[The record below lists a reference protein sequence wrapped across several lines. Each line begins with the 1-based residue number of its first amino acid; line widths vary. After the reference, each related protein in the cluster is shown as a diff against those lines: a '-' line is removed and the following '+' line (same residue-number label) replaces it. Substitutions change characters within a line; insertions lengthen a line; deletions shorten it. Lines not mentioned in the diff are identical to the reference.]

1 MNVQEKCPLC
11 STPITTVEKDDYNS
25 DRVTNSSEALRND
38 NKPEG
43 HRKVHFNIE
52 SHSSSSESNE
62 GAEESEDAAANSQD
76 IAVASTS
83 FTNQNFD
90 TLLTQVQRDVRL
102 AKLRGINFL
111 KLKLKWFLSF
121 NVSFTGKQVRHS
133 RSKSES
139 LARILE

>member
-1 MNVQEKCPLC
+1 VQEKCPLC
-11 STPITTVEKDDYNS
+11 STPITTAENDEKNT
-25 DRVTNSSEALRND
+25 DRATNSSEILRND

-43 HRKVHFNIE
+43 TRKVHFNIE
-52 SHSSSSESNE
+52 HHSSSSESNE
-62 GAEESEDAAANSQD
+62 GAEESEESANSQD

-102 AKLRGINFL
+102 AKLRG
-111 KLKLKWFLSF
+111 
-121 NVSFTGKQVRHS
+121 KQVRHS